1 MLEPA
6 GVGRA
11 ICTILSSRS
20 PRMDWL
26 DVSGGRWGTFT
37 SSTVLVA
44 RTRRPYS
51 SAGGEAPSEPPR
63 REPHRADAMTR

>member
-26 DVSGGRWGTFT
+26 DVLGAASFSRGTLLPVGPALPFT
-37 SSTVLVA
+37 HKFS
-44 RTRRPYS
+44 
-51 SAGGEAPSEPPR
+51 
-63 REPHRADAMTR
+63 